1 MPFYKGVITIKR
13 RIVLSLLTLCLCCLF
28 GVTVQAANPVIP
40 KTDFDYL
47 GTDVTASVQSTYRSG
62 RAFFKDEADILPA
75 SMERD
80 VWEKIQST
88 ADYLNVN
95 IAVFLGGNYRTDP
108 ETEQFTRDG
117 TNTIFGSTSDTMFIY
132 LDFEGYS
139 PAYDYIWTS
148 NNAQTIYP
156 DTKRNKILNT
166 MYKYLPKSSEPI
178 YSDDIKQALLKG
190 LDSVKSQGYVNTY
203 ENIHNNNYTTQN
215 SSSRKKT
222 SAEDMAAFKN
232 FLESIPKPVVIG
244 IIVVIVLLVIINS
257 IRKAVR
263 RRTSNYT
270 SSYYNNTY
278 SNNSYPPP
286 PSSYHHHSRPFRSRP
301 SRSSH
306 SHRSSSSHSSSHR
319 SSSSGGS
326 GSGHH
331 R

>member
-156 DTKRNKILNT
+156 DTKRNKI
-166 MYKYLPKSSEPI
+166 P
-178 YSDDIKQALLKG
+178 
-190 LDSVKSQGYVNTY
+190 
-203 ENIHNNNYTTQN
+203 
-215 SSSRKKT
+215 
-222 SAEDMAAFKN
+222 
-232 FLESIPKPVVIG
+232 
-244 IIVVIVLLVIINS
+244 
-257 IRKAVR
+257 
-263 RRTSNYT
+263 
-270 SSYYNNTY
+270 YN
-278 SNNSYPPP
+278 
-286 PSSYHHHSRPFRSRP
+286 
-301 SRSSH
+301 
-306 SHRSSSSHSSSHR
+306 
-319 SSSSGGS
+319 
-326 GSGHH
+326 
-331 R
+331 

>member
-156 DTKRNKILNT
+156 DTKRNKILNM

-190 LDSVKSQGYVNTY
+190 LDAVKSQGYVNNY
-203 ENIHNNNYTTQN
+203 QNNYNNNYTTQT
-215 SSSRKKT
+215 SSRKKS
-222 SAEDMAAFKN
+222 SAEDMAAVKN
-232 FLESIPKPVVIG
+232 FLQSIPRPVVIG
-244 IIVVIVLLVIINS
+244 IIIFVVLLVIVS
-257 IRKAVR
+257 AIRKAFR
-263 RRTSNYT
+263 RRSST
-270 SSYYNNTY
+270 SYYNT
-278 SNNSYPPP
+278 SYPPNNYP
-286 PSSYHHHSRPFRSRP
+286 PHSNYHSSYHHSRPSYRSSL

-306 SHRSSSSHSSSHR
+306 SHHSSSSHSSSHR